1 MIIEQEFKNIVS
13 RFPTGVTVITC
24 SYKGKL
30 YGFTANSFASV
41 SLDPPLILFCISKTS
56 GSYEAFMNA
65 EYFAVNFLASNQEDI
80 AKHFASRAVDKFADI
95 DFTISPSGVLLL
107 NECLGYI
114 ENSKY
119 AIHDAGDHSIILGK
133 VIDGSI
139 VKDLPAL
146 TYHDRKFGS
155 IPSAHQKNF

>member
-1 MIIEQEFKNIVS
+1 MIKAQEFKDIVS
-13 RFPTGVTVITC
+13 RFPTGVTIITC
-24 SYKGKL
+24 SFKGKL

-41 SLDPPLILFCISKTS
+41 SLDPPLILFCIAKSS

-65 EYFAVNFLASNQEDI
+65 EHFAVNFLASNQEDI

-95 DFTISPSGVLLL
+95 DFTINPSGLPLL
-107 NECLGYI
+107 NESLGYI

-119 AIHDAGDHSIILGK
+119 DIHDAGDHSIILGK
-133 VIDGSI
+133 VIAGEIDK
-139 VKDLPAL
+139 VAPAL

-155 IPSAHQKNF
+155 NPNAHQKNF